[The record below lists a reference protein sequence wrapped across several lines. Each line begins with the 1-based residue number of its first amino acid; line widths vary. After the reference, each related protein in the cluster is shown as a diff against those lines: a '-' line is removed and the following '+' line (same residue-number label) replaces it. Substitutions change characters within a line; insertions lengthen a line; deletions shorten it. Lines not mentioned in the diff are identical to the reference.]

1 MDSEHSTNP
10 ACTSDL
16 ETEDEGYEDSS
27 FVAEMS
33 RIAARLNRDSVI
45 EKRTVEPECRWCFR
59 PECVS
64 IADCLGQQA
73 ENKIHEREV
82 QNMHMK
88 EAKRLSLLGA
98 HSMLAEQEEILA
110 ELESKKD
117 KDWHEGEIEPEEAET
132 ERERQKEDW
141 MEKGLWNDAENR
153 THTEN
158 NSESESSDVPESEV
172 DDKPEMVR
180 KRVQWVEE
188 AKEIEMRQLIDNIL
202 PTRGK
207 KHKEC
212 IYPCGI
218 SDTDERLPVMSDS
231 SSSDDDGAM
240 PTYECEATGYKAT
253 ERHWKKI
260 SAHNRKWERIFKVL
274 KAEHENTMHG
284 PVITWQELAVVI
296 DCFKQS
302 KEAERIK
309 YVSEK
314 ARNDDMKEGLKKFE
328 KNLDLLLK
336 QAERREDMLEEKD
349 GIIGKLR
356 KEVERKTSQGAWFR
370 RQHRRYWGRGLRCRS
385 FRRRRPGGFRGK
397 RALCIPP
404 LRGPYT
410 SRVPE
415 TARHFPGQQGQILLV
430 NERSN

>member
-1 MDSEHSTNP
+1 VGTQNTEKYICTTDKMDSEHNTNP

-16 ETEDEGYEDSS
+16 GTEDEGYENSS

-33 RIAARLNRDSVI
+33 RIAARLSRDSVI

-73 ENKIHEREV
+73 ENKAHEREV
-82 QNMHMK
+82 QSMHMK

-110 ELESKKD
+110 ELGSRENKD
-117 KDWHEGEIEPEEAET
+117 LHEGEIEPEEAET
-132 ERERQKEDW
+132 ERERQTEDW
-141 MEKGLWNDAENR
+141 KEKGLWNDAENR
-153 THTEN
+153 KHKES
-158 NSESESSDVPESEV
+158 NSESESSDVPESEA

-212 IYPCGI
+212 IYQCGV

-231 SSSDDDGAM
+231 SSSDYGTM

-260 SAHNRKWERIFKVL
+260 SAHNRKWERKFKIL
-274 KAEHENTMHG
+274 KAGHENIMHG
-284 PVITWQELAVVI
+284 PVITGQEMAVVI

-309 YVSEK
+309 YESEK
-314 ARNDDMKEGLKKFE
+314 AKNDDMTEGLKKFE
-328 KNLDLLLK
+328 KNLDLLLR
-336 QAERREDMLEEKD
+336 QAERREEMLAEKD
-349 GIIGKLR
+349 KIIGKLR
-356 KEVERKTSQGAWFR
+356 KEVERKTNQVSSL
-370 RQHRRYWGRGLRCRS
+370 RRYIQAKESRISSLEA
-385 FRRRRPGGFRGK
+385 
-397 RALCIPP
+397 ALEKAWAKAKGIEM
-404 LRGPYT
+404 L
-410 SRVPE
+410 
-415 TARHFPGQQGQILLV
+415 
-430 NERSN
+430 